1 MKIGVVGHLGVVG
14 AAVLKAFCEAHFD
27 VVGHDLKAGTSL
39 KAVLDTDILFL
50 CLPTPTEGGEQNRS
64 AIIEC
69 CYNLAQ
75 SGYAGLVV
83 IKSTVLPGTTEKLSE
98 AFPSLE
104 LCHNPEFLTAARAF
118 EDFMEQKAIVVGR
131 AVGTPTSKLVEA
143 YRLAVP
149 TATMLLVEPK
159 VSEAAKYFRNNY
171 LAVKVA
177 LANEFY
183 AMCQTLQIEYDDVK
197 AAMLSQ
203 GGIEPGHLAVPGPD
217 GKLGF
222 SGMCLPKDI
231 RAMIKHQEW
240 LGLFP
245 NVLAAAEETN
255 QSVRPHDSLCREL
268 A

>member
-1 MKIGVVGHLGVVG
+1 
-14 AAVLKAFCEAHFD
+14 
-27 VVGHDLKAGTSL
+27 
-39 KAVLDTDILFL
+39 
-50 CLPTPTEGGEQNRS
+50 
-64 AIIEC
+64 
-69 CYNLAQ
+69 
-75 SGYAGLVV
+75 
-83 IKSTVLPGTTEKLSE
+83 
-98 AFPSLE
+98 
-104 LCHNPEFLTAARAF
+104 
-118 EDFMEQKAIVVGR
+118 
-131 AVGTPTSKLVEA
+131 
-143 YRLAVP
+143 
-149 TATMLLVEPK
+149 MLLVEPK

-183 AMCQTLQIEYDDVK
+183 ALCQTLQIEYNDVK
-197 AAMLSQ
+197 DAMLSQ

-245 NVLAAAEETN
+245 NVLEAAEETN